1 MKKFTNK
8 PIEYFDIVQINTNNK
23 RKATKNVEL
32 KLKELGP
39 DFIEKTHSQAFY
51 TSRSLNSF
59 ISFNSSSLISTPVY
73 ITKEYDFDIN
83 S

>member
-1 MKKFTNK
+1 MDK
-8 PIEYFDIVQINTNNK
+8 YFLD
-23 RKATKNVEL
+23 EL
-32 KLKELGP
+32 KSLYQMLLGIISFIYYGKFQL
-39 DFIEKTHSQAFY
+39 DFILFM
-51 TSRSLNSF
+51 SRSLNSF